1 VLVDGHQRFGSCDTG
16 GLAHKAL
23 RLPPVKHQSVMKE
36 SDITGPAA
44 AEVRKRFWRC
54 EWIRKHL
61 NHSCCGKA
69 SPLGKRELDT
79 LG

>member
-36 SDITGPAA
+36 SDALGQRLRSQKKILALQVDTETPESFMLHQSVAA
-44 AEVRKRFWRC
+44 
-54 EWIRKHL
+54 
-61 NHSCCGKA
+61 G
-69 SPLGKRELDT
+69 
-79 LG
+79 